1 MDSVIRPA
9 AVDGARLV
17 YQPPSGPAVEAPAE
31 KYLRQCV
38 MEADV
43 TYWDGPN
50 GAHAGLSW
58 EKDVDPFP
66 VLTLVLT
73 MHAGEY
79 CVCHMGDQ
87 GASYLAAAPP
97 RDPIEW
103 VPVWMCQDFVPLG
116 RRFLVP
122 KEMAWKAVAEFLR
135 TGRPAGGLRWEAD
148 TVEIGEPISADEAD
162 AMRA

>member
-1 MDSVIRPA
+1 MDSVNRPA
-9 AVDGARLV
+9 VVAGARLI
-17 YQPPSGPAVEAPAE
+17 YQPPDGPDMRAPSE
-31 KYLRQCV
+31 EYLRRRV
-38 MEADV
+38 LEADV
-43 TYWDGPN
+43 AYWDGPN

-58 EKDVDPFP
+58 ERDAAPFP

-79 CVCHMGDQ
+79 CVCHTGDA
-87 GASYLAAAPP
+87 GPSYLAAAPP

-103 VPVWMCQDFVPLG
+103 IPVWMCQDFVPLG

-122 KEMAWKAVAEFLR
+122 REMAWKAVAEFMH
-135 TGRPAGGLRWEAD
+135 TGRPAAGLRWEAG
-148 TVEIGEPISADEAD
+148 TVEIGEPISSDEAD